1 MTSVTGYLFSSPT
14 CEPCQVMKPALSELK
29 EDFDSVHWVHVN
41 TQADT
46 EKIAASFGIT
56 HVPSMVVIRDGTVV
70 GKVTGTALAEYYRIL
85 RQATR

>member
-1 MTSVTGYLFSSPT
+1 MTSVTGYMFSSPT
-14 CEPCQVMKPALSELK
+14 CEPCKVMKPAFAELR
-29 EDFDSVHWVHVN
+29 EDFDSVHWVDVN

-56 HVPSMVVIRDGTVV
+56 HVPSMVVIRDGVLV

>member
-14 CEPCQVMKPALSELK
+14 CAPCQVMKPALEELK

-46 EKIAASFGIT
+46 EKVAESFGIT
-56 HVPSMVVIRDGTVV
+56 HVPSMVVVRDGSLV